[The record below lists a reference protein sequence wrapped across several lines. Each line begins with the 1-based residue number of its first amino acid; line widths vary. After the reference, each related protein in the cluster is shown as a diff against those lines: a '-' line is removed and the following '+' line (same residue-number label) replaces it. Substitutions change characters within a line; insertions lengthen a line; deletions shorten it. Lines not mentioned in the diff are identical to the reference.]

1 MSGPA
6 AQSAGA
12 RSETVANLL
21 ARARE
26 ILGPSLSSARLDAE
40 VLLAHVLDT
49 TRSRLHGWPEDPV
62 TVEQAR
68 RYQQLIARRAH
79 GEPVAYLTGVREFW
93 SLTLE
98 VSPHTLI
105 PRPET
110 ETLVEAALG
119 FIDENEAVTVAD
131 LGTGSGAVAT
141 AIASERPACQVIAG
155 DACPRALAVAARN
168 VRRHALANI
177 RLRQGHWCEVLDGR
191 RCAVI
196 VCNPPYVASADPHL
210 EQGDLRFEP
219 RRALCAGR
227 DGLDAIRQVIAS
239 AAAHLLP
246 GGALVLEHGHDQGS
260 AVRELFRQHG
270 YGNLRAY
277 RDLAGND
284 RVASGTL

>member
-68 RYQQLIARRAH
+68 HYQQLIARRAH

-141 AIASERPACQVIAG
+141 AIASERPAC
-155 DACPRALAVAARN
+155 R
-168 VRRHALANI
+168 
-177 RLRQGHWCEVLDGR
+177 
-191 RCAVI
+191 
-196 VCNPPYVASADPHL
+196 
-210 EQGDLRFEP
+210 
-219 RRALCAGR
+219 
-227 DGLDAIRQVIAS
+227 
-239 AAAHLLP
+239 
-246 GGALVLEHGHDQGS
+246 
-260 AVRELFRQHG
+260 
-270 YGNLRAY
+270 
-277 RDLAGND
+277 
-284 RVASGTL
+284 